1 MVDITTTGKNGVL
14 NLGVQGENNARRV
27 VFDTSNFSSS
37 YGDGTAQVLYKPQGL
52 NAYKVDITEDN
63 GAAYWILKNTDT
75 ANDGYGELEFQW
87 VNDKGALLAKPVRY
101 RTFIKKSVEYDESG
115 RPPEHYVSW
124 IETLEK
130 LAEKIEKGSAGGSGV
145 SGGTIAATAEQKDN
159 GALIT
164 ITDAN
169 GTSTVF
175 ISNGADGAKGDTG
188 AKGDKGDPG
197 TDGVSPSA
205 KVEQTETGAV
215 ITVSDAS
222 GTTMATIT
230 NGAKG
235 ETGAQ
240 GPQGIKGDPGAKGD
254 TGEKGDKGDPG
265 TDGMSP
271 SAKVEQTE
279 TGAVITVSDASGT
292 TTATITNGANGET
305 GAQGPQGIKGDPGA
319 KGDTGAKGDKGDPGT
334 DGVSPSAK
342 VEQTETGAVITI
354 KDAAGTTTATLTNGA
369 KGETGAQ
376 GPQGLKGET
385 GAQGAKGE
393 TGAKGEKGDPGT
405 SISITGTTEST
416 DDGGNNTITFSDGTT
431 LTIKNG
437 KTGSAGTYTAGDG
450 ITISGG
456 VISVSYGN
464 AEEAS
469 V

>member
-175 ISNGADGAKGDTG
+175 ISNGADGAKGDPG

-205 KVEQTETGAV
+205 KVEQTEA
-215 ITVSDAS
+215 
-222 GTTMATIT
+222 
-230 NGAKG
+230 
-235 ETGAQ
+235 
-240 GPQGIKGDPGAKGD
+240 
-254 TGEKGDKGDPG
+254 
-265 TDGMSP
+265 
-271 SAKVEQTE
+271 
-279 TGAVITVSDASGT
+279 GAVITVSDASGT
-292 TTATITNGANGET
+292 TTATTTNGAKGDT
-305 GAQGPQGIKGDPGA
+305 GAKGDPGA

-354 KDAAGTTTATLTNGA
+354 KDASGTTTATLTNGA
-369 KGETGAQ
+369 KGETGAKGDPGAKGDTGAKGDKGDPGADGVSPSAKVEQ
-376 GPQGLKGET
+376 TETGAVITVSDSSGTTTATITNGAKGET
-385 GAQGAKGE
+385 GAQGPQGIKGDPGAKGD
-393 TGAKGEKGDPGT
+393 TGAKGDKGDPGT

>member
-124 IETLEK
+124 IDTLEK
-130 LAEKIEKGSAGGSGV
+130 LAEKIEKGSAGGSGG

-169 GTSTVF
+169 GTSTAF
-175 ISNGADGAKGDTG
+175 ISNGADG

-222 GTTMATIT
+222 GTTTATIT

-235 ETGAQ
+235 E
-240 GPQGIKGDPGAKGD
+240 
-254 TGEKGDKGDPG
+254 
-265 TDGMSP
+265 
-271 SAKVEQTE
+271 
-279 TGAVITVSDASGT
+279 
-292 TTATITNGANGET
+292 
-305 GAQGPQGIKGDPGA
+305 
-319 KGDTGAKGDKGDPGT
+319 TGAKGDKGDPGT

-456 VISVSYGN
+456 VISVSYSK

>member
-1 MVDITTTGKNGVL
+1 MVDITTTGKNVVL

-27 VFDTSNFSSS
+27 VFDTSNFRSS
-37 YGDGTAQVLYKPQGL
+37 YGEGTAQVLFKPQGL

-63 GAAYWILKNTDT
+63 GTAYWILKNTDT

-124 IETLEK
+124 IDTLEK

-205 KVEQTETGAV
+205 KVEQT
-215 ITVSDAS
+215 D
-222 GTTMATIT
+222 
-230 NGAKG
+230 
-235 ETGAQ
+235 
-240 GPQGIKGDPGAKGD
+240 
-254 TGEKGDKGDPG
+254 
-265 TDGMSP
+265 
-271 SAKVEQTE
+271 

-292 TTATITNGANGET
+292 TTATITNGA
-305 GAQGPQGIKGDPGA
+305 KGDPGA
-319 KGDTGAKGDKGDPGT
+319 KGDTGVKGDKGDHGA

-354 KDAAGTTTATLTNGA
+354 KDAVGTTTATLTNGA

-385 GAQGAKGE
+385 GPQGAKGE

>member
-63 GAAYWILKNTDT
+63 GTAYWILKNTDT

-101 RTFIKKSVEYDESG
+101 RTFIKKSVEYDENG

-124 IETLEK
+124 IDTLEK
-130 LAEKIEKGSAGGSGV
+130 LAEKIEKGSAGGSGA

-175 ISNGADGAKGDTG
+175 ISNGADGAKGDPG

-222 GTTMATIT
+222 GTTTATIN

-240 GPQGIKGDPGAKGD
+240 GPQGIKGDA
-254 TGEKGDKGDPG
+254 
-265 TDGMSP
+265 
-271 SAKVEQTE
+271 
-279 TGAVITVSDASGT
+279 
-292 TTATITNGANGET
+292 
-305 GAQGPQGIKGDPGA
+305 
-319 KGDTGAKGDKGDPGT
+319 GAKGDKGDPGT

-354 KDAAGTTTATLTNGA
+354 KDASGTTTATLTNGA

>member
-63 GAAYWILKNTDT
+63 GTAYWILKNTDT

-124 IETLEK
+124 IDTLEK
-130 LAEKIEKGSAGGSGV
+130 LAEKIEKGSAGGSGG

-175 ISNGADGAKGDTG
+175 ISNGADGAKGDPG

-222 GTTMATIT
+222 GTTTATIT

-254 TGEKGDKGDPG
+254 TGAKGDKGDPG
-265 TDGMSP
+265 TDGVSP

-279 TGAVITVSDASGT
+279 TGAVITVSDTSGT
-292 TTATITNGANGET
+292 TTATITNGAKGET

-405 SISITGTTEST
+405 SISITGTTESA
-416 DDGGNNTITFSDGTT
+416 DDGGDNTITFSDGTT

>member
-175 ISNGADGAKGDTG
+175 ISNGADGAKGDPG

-205 KVEQTETGAV
+205 KVEQTEA
-215 ITVSDAS
+215 
-222 GTTMATIT
+222 
-230 NGAKG
+230 
-235 ETGAQ
+235 
-240 GPQGIKGDPGAKGD
+240 
-254 TGEKGDKGDPG
+254 
-265 TDGMSP
+265 
-271 SAKVEQTE
+271 
-279 TGAVITVSDASGT
+279 GAVITVSDASGT
-292 TTATITNGANGET
+292 TTATITNGAKGDT
-305 GAQGPQGIKGDPGA
+305 GAKGDPGA

-354 KDAAGTTTATLTNGA
+354 KDASGTTTATLTNGA
-369 KGETGAQ
+369 KGETGAKGDPGAKGDTGAKGDKGDPGADGVSPSAKVEQ
-376 GPQGLKGET
+376 TETGAVITVSDSSGTTTATITNGAKGET
-385 GAQGAKGE
+385 GAQGPQGIKGDPGAKGD
-393 TGAKGEKGDPGT
+393 TGAKGDKGDPGT

>member
-175 ISNGADGAKGDTG
+175 ISNGADGAKGDPG

-205 KVEQTETGAV
+205 KVEQTEA
-215 ITVSDAS
+215 
-222 GTTMATIT
+222 
-230 NGAKG
+230 
-235 ETGAQ
+235 
-240 GPQGIKGDPGAKGD
+240 
-254 TGEKGDKGDPG
+254 
-265 TDGMSP
+265 
-271 SAKVEQTE
+271 
-279 TGAVITVSDASGT
+279 GAVITVSDASGT
-292 TTATITNGANGET
+292 TTAPITNGAKGDT
-305 GAQGPQGIKGDPGA
+305 GAKGDPGA

-354 KDAAGTTTATLTNGA
+354 KDASGTTTATLTNGA
-369 KGETGAQ
+369 KGETGAKGDPGAKGDTGAKGDKGDPGADGVSPSAKVEQ
-376 GPQGLKGET
+376 TETGAVITVSDSSGTTTATITNGAKGET
-385 GAQGAKGE
+385 GAQGPQGIKGDPGAKGD
-393 TGAKGEKGDPGT
+393 TGAKGDKGDPGT

>member
-63 GAAYWILKNTDT
+63 GAAYWTLKNTDT

-124 IETLEK
+124 IDTLEK

-188 AKGDKGDPG
+188 AKGDKGD
-197 TDGVSPSA
+197 
-205 KVEQTETGAV
+205 
-215 ITVSDAS
+215 
-222 GTTMATIT
+222 
-230 NGAKG
+230 
-235 ETGAQ
+235 
-240 GPQGIKGDPGAKGD
+240 KGDPGA
-254 TGEKGDKGDPG
+254 
-265 TDGMSP
+265 DGVSP

-292 TTATITNGANGET
+292 TTATITNGAKGET

-319 KGDTGAKGDKGDPGT
+319 KGETGAKGDKGDPGTDGVSPSAKVEQTETGAVITVSDASGTTTATIINGAKGDPGAKGDTGVKGDKGDPGT

-354 KDAAGTTTATLTNGA
+354 KDASGTTTATLTNGA

-416 DDGGNNTITFSDGTT
+416 DDGGENTITFSDGTT

>member
-63 GAAYWILKNTDT
+63 GTAYWILKNTDT

-169 GTSTVF
+169 GTSTAF
-175 ISNGADGAKGDTG
+175 ISNGADGAKGDPG

-205 KVEQTETGAV
+205 KVEQTEA
-215 ITVSDAS
+215 
-222 GTTMATIT
+222 
-230 NGAKG
+230 
-235 ETGAQ
+235 
-240 GPQGIKGDPGAKGD
+240 
-254 TGEKGDKGDPG
+254 
-265 TDGMSP
+265 
-271 SAKVEQTE
+271 
-279 TGAVITVSDASGT
+279 GAVITVSDASGT
-292 TTATITNGANGET
+292 TTATITNGAKGDT
-305 GAQGPQGIKGDPGA
+305 GAKGDPGA

-354 KDAAGTTTATLTNGA
+354 KDASGTTTATLTNGA
-369 KGETGAQ
+369 KGETGA
-376 GPQGLKGET
+376 KGDP
-385 GAQGAKGE
+385 GAKGD
-393 TGAKGEKGDPGT
+393 TGAKGDKGDPGT

>member
-124 IETLEK
+124 IDTLEK
-130 LAEKIEKGSAGGSGV
+130 LAEKIEKGSAGGSGA

-175 ISNGADGAKGDTG
+175 ISNGADGAKGD
-188 AKGDKGDPG
+188 P
-197 TDGVSPSA
+197 
-205 KVEQTETGAV
+205 
-215 ITVSDAS
+215 
-222 GTTMATIT
+222 
-230 NGAKG
+230 
-235 ETGAQ
+235 
-240 GPQGIKGDPGAKGD
+240 
-254 TGEKGDKGDPG
+254 
-265 TDGMSP
+265 
-271 SAKVEQTE
+271 
-279 TGAVITVSDASGT
+279 
-292 TTATITNGANGET
+292 
-305 GAQGPQGIKGDPGA
+305 
-319 KGDTGAKGDKGDPGT
+319 GAKGDKGDPGT

-354 KDAAGTTTATLTNGA
+354 KDASGTTTATLTNGA

>member
-175 ISNGADGAKGDTG
+175 ISNGADGAKGD
-188 AKGDKGDPG
+188 P
-197 TDGVSPSA
+197 
-205 KVEQTETGAV
+205 
-215 ITVSDAS
+215 
-222 GTTMATIT
+222 
-230 NGAKG
+230 
-235 ETGAQ
+235 
-240 GPQGIKGDPGAKGD
+240 
-254 TGEKGDKGDPG
+254 
-265 TDGMSP
+265 
-271 SAKVEQTE
+271 
-279 TGAVITVSDASGT
+279 
-292 TTATITNGANGET
+292 
-305 GAQGPQGIKGDPGA
+305 
-319 KGDTGAKGDKGDPGT
+319 GAKGDKGDPGT

-354 KDAAGTTTATLTNGA
+354 KDASGTTTATLTNGA
-369 KGETGAQ
+369 KGETGAKGDPGAKGDTGAKGDKGDPGADGVSPSAKVEQ
-376 GPQGLKGET
+376 TETGAVITVSDSSGTTTATITNGAKGET
-385 GAQGAKGE
+385 GAQGPQGIKGDPGAKGD
-393 TGAKGEKGDPGT
+393 TGAKGDKGDPGT

>member
-63 GAAYWILKNTDT
+63 GTAYWTLKNTDT

-124 IETLEK
+124 IDTLEK
-130 LAEKIEKGSAGGSGV
+130 LAEKIEKGSAGGSVV

-175 ISNGADGAKGDTG
+175 ISNGADGAKGDPG

-197 TDGVSPSA
+197 ADGV
-205 KVEQTETGAV
+205 
-215 ITVSDAS
+215 
-222 GTTMATIT
+222 
-230 NGAKG
+230 
-235 ETGAQ
+235 
-240 GPQGIKGDPGAKGD
+240 
-254 TGEKGDKGDPG
+254 
-265 TDGMSP
+265 SP

-292 TTATITNGANGET
+292 TTATITNGAKGDT
-305 GAQGPQGIKGDPGA
+305 GAKGDPGA

>member
-175 ISNGADGAKGDTG
+175 ISNGADGAKGDPG

-205 KVEQTETGAV
+205 KVGQTEA
-215 ITVSDAS
+215 
-222 GTTMATIT
+222 
-230 NGAKG
+230 
-235 ETGAQ
+235 
-240 GPQGIKGDPGAKGD
+240 
-254 TGEKGDKGDPG
+254 
-265 TDGMSP
+265 
-271 SAKVEQTE
+271 
-279 TGAVITVSDASGT
+279 GAVITVSDASGT
-292 TTATITNGANGET
+292 TTATITNGAKGDT
-305 GAQGPQGIKGDPGA
+305 GAKGDPGA

-354 KDAAGTTTATLTNGA
+354 KDASGTTTATLTNGA
-369 KGETGAQ
+369 KGETGAKGDPGAKGDTGAKGDKGDPGADGVSPSAKVEQ
-376 GPQGLKGET
+376 TETGAVITVSDSSGTTTATITNGAKGET
-385 GAQGAKGE
+385 GAQGPQGIKGDPGAKGD
-393 TGAKGEKGDPGT
+393 TGAKGDKGDPGT